1 MKHTQLSKSKLR
13 ELKLRKKKRAIIASR
28 NVNSCVNNM
37 PKDKPTFAIKVLK
50 KVVFGGNCMHYVQ
63 EAKPWKQ
70 TKCEQPKRLHHSY
83 KKWKWVAEFSKEK
96 GWHTV
101 RKLIKS
107 KSEYFHKDHVKMN
120 RQEYWE
126 KLVQYKLAK
135 WERKNP
141 QPYPNDDLFKV
152 EMQADWYKKRDE
164 AVERFRD
171 MVVSAYDKLPLIGR
185 FKTSDGKFKEEKV
198 ADIKDINGE
207 GHKVNEL
214 HHDSSKLLQK
224 VQKITDTVHAK
235 RGDLVATN
243 LKDHKRQKGR
253 IICPTTLMMKKA
265 A

>member
-1 MKHTQLSKSKLR
+1 MKYTKLSKSKLR

-28 NVNSCVNNM
+28 NVSDCVNNM

-50 KVVFGGNCMHYVQ
+50 KVIFGKNDVHYVQ
-63 EAKPWKQ
+63 EAKSWKQ
-70 TKCEQPKRLHHSY
+70 EKSEQPKRLHHSY

-101 RKLIKS
+101 HKLIKR
-107 KSEYFHKDHVKMN
+107 KSEYFHKDPVKMT
-120 RQEYWE
+120 RQAYWE
-126 KLVQYKLAK
+126 KLVQHKLAK

-141 QPYPNDDLFKV
+141 QPCSDDDMFTEKLV
-152 EMQADWYKKRDE
+152 EWKDKRE
-164 AVERFRD
+164 KAVERFRD
-171 MVVSAYDKLPLIGR
+171 VVISAYDKLPLIGR
-185 FKTSDGKFKEEKV
+185 FKVSDGKFKEEKI

-207 GHKVNEL
+207 GHNVNNL
-214 HHDSSKLLQK
+214 HYDSSKLLQK
-224 VQKITDTVHAK
+224 VQKVTDIVHAK

>member
-1 MKHTQLSKSKLR
+1 MKHTTLSKSKLR

-28 NVNSCVNNM
+28 NINDYVNNM

-50 KVVFGGNCMHYVQ
+50 KVVFGKNDVHYVQ

-70 TKCEQPKRLHHSY
+70 EKHKQPRRLHHSY
-83 KKWKWVAEFSKEK
+83 KKWKWVTEFSKEN
-96 GWHTV
+96 GWYTV
-101 RKLIKS
+101 RKLIKH
-107 KSEYFHKDHVKMN
+107 KSEYFQDPVKMT
-120 RQEYWE
+120 RQAYWE
-126 KLVQYKLAK
+126 KLAQHKLAK

-141 QPYPNDDLFKV
+141 QPCSDDDMFTEKLV
-152 EMQADWYKKRDE
+152 EWKDKRE
-164 AVERFRD
+164 KAVERFRD
-171 MVVSAYDKLPLIGR
+171 VIISAYDKLPLIGR
-185 FKTSDGKFKEEKV
+185 FKVSDGKFKEEKV

-207 GHKVNEL
+207 GHNVNNL

-224 VQKITDTVHAK
+224 VQKVTDTIHAK